1 MKAPIVYFTDG
12 YDVVQ
17 REVVICRGSTV
28 ELKARSPALQSYKIH
43 STPRWAS
50 SSLTLFLS
58 RRPEYWVLQ
67 GCTYHM
73 SSSPHI
79 SKEHSRACYGR
90 HTQWLFREG
99 SFPRAK
105 AGSLAGET
113 EMRAA
118 AELTV
123 GWLAD
128 HLMLQSSTQ
137 KEEQCL
143 PAASSL
149 LSR

>member
-17 REVVICRGSTV
+17 REVVIWRFHSGTESQV
-28 ELKARSPALQSYKIH
+28 PALQSYKIH
-43 STPRWAS
+43 STPRRAS
-50 SSLTLFLS
+50 NSLTLFLS
-58 RRPEYWVLQ
+58 QHPEYWVLQ

-73 SSSPHI
+73 SSSPHT
-79 SKEHSRACYGR
+79 SKEHSRACYGL
-90 HTQWLFREG
+90 HTQLLFREG

-113 EMRAA
+113 EMRTA

-128 HLMLQSSTQ
+128 HLMLQNSTQ
-137 KEEQCL
+137 KEELCL
-143 PAASSL
+143 QAASSL